1 MSLRNRV
8 TVKEKVVYCI
18 YHTDETTAAYRYLF
32 GENFDKIDILPR
44 LKCVG
49 FLGANVVA

>member
-32 GENFDKIDILPR
+32 GENCKFNKGRCYLV
-44 LKCVG
+44 L
-49 FLGANVVA
+49 